1 MLKPCPWLNQ
11 CHHNPPK
18 QPNEIRNDES
28 EEKEHGK
35 EGSTE
40 DTNTMVHNDEQMDTS
55 QLEPKGATI
64 NNLGP
69 NRNDDEIE
77 WLDVEEPL
85 DLVDIIYGKE
95 FHRIRKG
102 YAHIYWKHKLR
113 YRFHHPGNIETNIDP
128 SLSNVVF
135 GRPFVETACLAIN
148 RKYGLMTFT
157 DGIKEITFK
166 TPYKDPKR
174 SELSS
179 EGHELLSSRVILN
192 EGIGL

>member
-85 DLVDIIYGKE
+85 DLVDI
-95 FHRIRKG
+95 
-102 YAHIYWKHKLR
+102 R
-113 YRFHHPGNIETNIDP
+113 YRMP
-128 SLSNVVF
+128 SDLEDRFYRDTIKLGPEYLTGMEDEGEVTKFFIKNKN
-135 GRPFVETACLAIN
+135 FV
-148 RKYGLMTFT
+148 FT
-157 DGIKEITFK
+157 DLGDSVMIYTRRRDHDTCDGFRIIQTASNAQVIFDDKKLGNSKEVSLDDSWMTI
-166 TPYKDPKR
+166 
-174 SELSS
+174 
-179 EGHELLSSRVILN
+179 
-192 EGIGL
+192 